1 MDNMQLFSAPGN
13 LDVDGALK
21 LLEAV
26 GLPMESGSVI
36 AVKVDF
42 TKPCPP
48 CLPVICDALREKGSL
63 AFLADTAPGYGDAL
77 KSLWYAPANGYD
89 RAGAP
94 CVLADG
100 VKGTDYELIPARG
113 VKLLRSAKFGR
124 AILDADAILSVTE
137 LTVDEGG
144 YCGVIH
150 DLGYGCASRAGKTE
164 VQTSGKPVVDP
175 DLCIGCGKCAAV
187 CEHGGARLDAETRKA
202 SIFPPKCS
210 GCSRCMRACPVNAIR
225 PNFDVSDE
233 TVLERLAEYA
243 KALCDAKPHAHLV
256 LLDQAYAS
264 ADPAALD
271 ALCAEKMELPDALR
285 AAERH
290 AAALGFGAPESEIV
304 SI

>member
-1 MDNMQLFSAPGN
+1 MDNMHLFSAPVN
-13 LDVDGALK
+13 MDADGALK

-26 GLPMESGSVI
+26 GLPMETASVI

-42 TKPCPP
+42 TKPCPM
-48 CLPVICDALREKGSL
+48 CLPAICDALREKGCL

-77 KSLWYAPANGYD
+77 KALWYAGSNGYD

-164 VQTSGKPVVDP
+164 VQTSGKPVVDASK
-175 DLCIGCGKCAAV
+175 CIGCKQCTTV
-187 CEHGGARLDAETRKA
+187 CEHGGARMDPDTNKA
-202 SIFPPKCS
+202 TIFPPKCS
-210 GCSRCMRACPVNAIR
+210 GCMRCMRICPTGAIH
-225 PNFDVSDE
+225 PNFDVSDAA
-233 TVLERLAEYA
+233 VQSKIAEYA
-243 KALCDAKPHAHLV
+243 KALCDARPHAHIMMAAGNV
-256 LLDQAYAS
+256 YACADPVQLDQV
-264 ADPAALD
+264 
-271 ALCAEKMELPDALR
+271 CAE
-285 AAERH
+285 
-290 AAALGFGAPESEIV
+290 ALGIPKSFTAGIEHLLTLREG
-304 SI
+304 

>member
-48 CLPVICDALREKGSL
+48 CLPVICDALREKGCL

-100 VKGTDYELIPARG
+100 VKGTDYELIPAKG

-137 LTVDEGG
+137 LMVDESG
-144 YCGVIH
+144 YYGVIY
-150 DLGYGCASRAGKTE
+150 DLGFGCASRAGKTE
-164 VQTSGKPVVDP
+164 VQTSGKPVVDQSK
-175 DLCIGCGKCAAV
+175 CIGCKQCTTV
-187 CEHGGARLDAETRKA
+187 CEHGGARMEENGKA
-202 SIFPPKCS
+202 TIFPPKCS
-210 GCSRCMRACPVNAIR
+210 GCSRCMRICPTGAIH
-225 PNFDVSDE
+225 PNFDVTDAS
-233 TVLERLAEYA
+233 VQSKIAEYA
-243 KALCDAKPHAHLV
+243 KALCDMRPHAHLMM
-256 LLDQAYAS
+256 AAGTIYAC
-264 ADPAALD
+264 ADPVQLD
-271 ALCAEKMELPDALR
+271 KVCAE
-285 AAERH
+285 
-290 AAALGFGAPESEIV
+290 ALGIPSSLTAGIEHLISLREG
-304 SI
+304 

>member
-1 MDNMQLFSAPGN
+1 MDNMQLFSAPVN
-13 LDVDGALK
+13 MDADGALK

-26 GLPMESGSVI
+26 GLPMEAASVI

-42 TKPCPP
+42 TKPCPM
-48 CLPVICDALREKGSL
+48 CLPAICDALREKGCL
-63 AFLADTAPGYGDAL
+63 AFLTDTAPGYGDAL
-77 KSLWYAPANGYD
+77 KALWYAGSNGYD

-164 VQTSGKPVVDP
+164 VQTSGKPVVDASK
-175 DLCIGCGKCAAV
+175 CIGCRQCTTV
-187 CEHGGARLDAETRKA
+187 CEHGGARMDPDTNKA
-202 SIFPPKCS
+202 TIFPPKCS
-210 GCSRCMRACPVNAIR
+210 GCMRCMRICPTGAIH
-225 PNFDVSDE
+225 PNFDVSDAA
-233 TVLERLAEYA
+233 VQSKIAEYA
-243 KALCDAKPHAHLV
+243 KALCDARPHAHIMMAAGNV
-256 LLDQAYAS
+256 YACADPVQLDQV
-264 ADPAALD
+264 
-271 ALCAEKMELPDALR
+271 CAE
-285 AAERH
+285 
-290 AAALGFGAPESEIV
+290 ALGIPKSFTAGIDHLLSLREG
-304 SI
+304 